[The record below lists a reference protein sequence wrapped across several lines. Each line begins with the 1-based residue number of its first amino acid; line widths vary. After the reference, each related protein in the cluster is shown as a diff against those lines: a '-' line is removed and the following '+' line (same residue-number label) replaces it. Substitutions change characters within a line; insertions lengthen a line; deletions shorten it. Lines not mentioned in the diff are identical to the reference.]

1 MPDIEVSLS
10 NIDDISNDITRY
22 FLKNTN
28 DEILYKIASEYEVSN
43 VNDFKN
49 FLEDKISDYCNL
61 KEYIFSLVNENIKY
75 FEKINI
81 DGFLK
86 FRLWKYTDYLR
97 RISKEIYIE
106 YLSFKKYEK
115 MISLMKV
122 IIKNADPI
130 VFHLHIEVNNK
141 NFFEI
146 YDDFYNDITGICVN
160 EFVEEYK
167 DYNYT
172 ASDFLIS
179 TVLNLT
185 PKVITLYNSDR
196 IKNKDFL
203 NTLKKLYENNLII
216 S

>member
-1 MPDIEVSLS
+1 
-10 NIDDISNDITRY
+10 
-22 FLKNTN
+22 
-28 DEILYKIASEYEVSN
+28 
-43 VNDFKN
+43 
-49 FLEDKISDYCNL
+49 
-61 KEYIFSLVNENIKY
+61 
-75 FEKINI
+75 
-81 DGFLK
+81 
-86 FRLWKYTDYLR
+86 
-97 RISKEIYIE
+97 
-106 YLSFKKYEK
+106 
-115 MISLMKV
+115 MKV

-167 DYNYT
+167 DSNYT

>member
-1 MPDIEVSLS
+1 MPEIEVSLN
-10 NIDDISNDITRY
+10 NIDEISKEISDY
-22 FLKNTN
+22 FLKYIN
-28 DEILYKIASEYEVSN
+28 DRIILKIILEYDVSDI
-43 VNDFKN
+43 NDFKK
-49 FLEDKISDYCNL
+49 FLENKISDYFNIND
-61 KEYIFSLVNENIKY
+61 YIFSLVKENIKN
-75 FEKINI
+75 FKKVNV

-86 FRLWKYTDYLR
+86 FRLWEYKDYLK
-97 RISKEIYIE
+97 RIIKEIYLE

-122 IIKNADPI
+122 IIKNADPV
-130 VFHLHIEVNNK
+130 VFHLHIEVNDN

-146 YDDFYNDITGICVN
+146 YDDFYNDITSICIN
-160 EFVEEYK
+160 EFIEEYK

-172 ASDFLIS
+172 ANDFLIS

>member
-1 MPDIEVSLS
+1 MPEIEVSLS
-10 NIDDISNDITRY
+10 NIDEISNDISNYFFNNINDKIVLKILSRY
-22 FLKNTN
+22 N
-28 DEILYKIASEYEVSN
+28 VSDI
-43 VNDFKN
+43 NDFKIFFEN
-49 FLEDKISDYCNL
+49 KINDYFNIHD
-61 KEYIFSLVNENIKY
+61 YIFSLIKENIKNY
-75 FEKINI
+75 KKVNVE
-81 DGFLK
+81 GFLK
-86 FRLWKYTDYLR
+86 FRLWKYTEYLKY
-97 RISKEIYIE
+97 ISKEIYLE
-106 YLSFKKYEK
+106 YLSFLKYEK

-122 IIKNADPI
+122 IIKNAEPI

-146 YDDFYNDITGICVN
+146 YDDYYNDITSICVN

-167 DYNYT
+167 EYNFT
-172 ASDFLIS
+172 ANDFLIS

-185 PKVITLYNSDR
+185 PKIITLYNSDR